1 MQSTLCSASYPT
13 SSYQQTTQAHANKD
27 LAVNLTYLKR
37 TESAN
42 SIMTEPTPQPS
53 NILTTETVPQYLA
66 ERADKIGVFAADA
79 PLTAKVIAGGNVNY
93 AFVVTH
99 QETKQTLFVKQAP
112 EYVAIFGPD
121 GLPLTSQR
129 MQREYNVYQDW
140 IRVLGSELADRYL
153 PKLYYLDDINMVF
166 VMEFLDGY
174 TLLDHDLVEKG
185 VVPTAIARG
194 LADFMARVHAATHS
208 TKVSSEKVTEFTKE
222 YENRAMRDIQL
233 EFVFTKCYKEATDEQ
248 RAGLTV
254 DDAFLA
260 EIESLKAA
268 YDGKK
273 TENLCLT
280 HGDLHPGS
288 VMVNDD
294 GAVKVIDPEFTVY
307 GPPALDVGS
316 LLSGYVLAAV
326 HQAYA
331 DNPKAVQAIRDA
343 AHALWEAYKD
353 GLQKAEMSD
362 EMIRDTEV
370 DTVGFTVAEVCRT
383 ALGFAGGRLWLQFE
397 DADVKRAAM
406 KAALDIVG
414 KCMIGRHEGGIN
426 RLWTSLDELVAN
438 KVGLDPSS

>member
-1 MQSTLCSASYPT
+1 MTT
-13 SSYQQTTQAHANKD
+13 S
-27 LAVNLTYLKR
+27 
-37 TESAN
+37 
-42 SIMTEPTPQPS
+42 PS
-53 NILTTETVPQYLA
+53 NILTAETVPAYLA
-66 ERADKIGVFAADA
+66 QHAAEIGVFAADA
-79 PLTAKVIAGGNVNY
+79 PLTGKVIAGGNVNY

-99 QETKQTLFVKQAP
+99 DVTGETLFVKQAP

-129 MQREYNVYQDW
+129 MKREYNVYQEW
-140 IRVLGSELADRYL
+140 IRVLGPELAARYL
-153 PKLYYLDDINMVF
+153 PKLYYLDDVNMVF
-166 VMEFLDGY
+166 VMEFLQGFA
-174 TLLDHDLVEKG
+174 LLDHDLVEQG
-185 VVPTAIARG
+185 VVPTSIATG
-194 LADFMARVHAATHS
+194 LAEFMSLTHVATHS
-208 TKVSSEKVTEFTKE
+208 TKLAPEKVAEFTKE

-260 EIESLKAA
+260 EIDALKAA

-273 TENLCLT
+273 TSNLCLT

-288 VMVNDD
+288 VMVNAE

-331 DNPKAVQAIRDA
+331 NNPKAVETIRDA
-343 AHALWEAYKD
+343 AHALWEAYKQ
-353 GLQKAEMSD
+353 GLQQGNITAEH
-362 EMIRDTEV
+362 IRDTEV

-397 DADVKRAAM
+397 DVDVKRAAM
-406 KAALDIVG
+406 KAALGIVG
-414 KCMIGRHEGGIN
+414 KCMIARHEGGIE
-426 RLWTSLDELVAN
+426 RLWTSLDELVKEVNA
-438 KVGLDPSS
+438 SSIS